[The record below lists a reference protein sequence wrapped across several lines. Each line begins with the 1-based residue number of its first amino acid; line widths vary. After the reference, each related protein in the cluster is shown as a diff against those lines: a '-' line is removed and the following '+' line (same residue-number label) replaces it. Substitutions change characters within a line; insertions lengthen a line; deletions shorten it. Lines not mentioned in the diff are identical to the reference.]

1 MKIKNLLIFGIII
14 FQLFFIASQESQTQI
29 FFPGQEIPETE
40 GLEIISQGDIKW
52 EVSENG
58 KEATIFFT
66 EKDIFDQETFVEIKE
81 NKFENILSAD
91 KSLHPSYIKID
102 NLGKILEADLTANE
116 KGGDY
121 LINGVKIHLNSG
133 ERVYYNQKE
142 NKYYLDKNVAITN
155 IEDSVLEKG
164 FFIKGQQVNIVDGI
178 LVNGEAF
185 IDKKG
190 YLIKAGDVIFKN
202 TKLAVLDEPVLI
214 VSKSFDLNEYKGNW
228 IKLESGI
235 LKMKSSK
242 TGAIDLKFLENNE
255 VFNIE
260 KGDNLNI
267 KITNGDGL
275 EIIKR
280 KDVPSLINH
289 KSSDDGSTLITNSFS
304 IFEIDKTGISLKNPG
319 KENPLDFKGVS
330 FEIKSDSENTNFKDT
345 SLRVNE
351 DGEVAII
358 DDKTDKILVSHNE
371 DLDVKIENSPQF
383 NLERISG
390 KYKEEV
396 FNKLLPATNELG
408 LNIDQASEI
417 TKLIIENVRIDDK
430 GFEEREVKTLLGEVI
445 PEILY
450 TSDQNGYSADH
461 SVKWVKNIFDNAGG
475 EFGRAMLYDLPIYLS
490 DFSDLGFS
498 AEQMDKFVDDFSNKM
513 GSINKKYNFDAGEY
527 YIISDRIS
535 FSREN
540 REIFKE
546 ELSPDSITLFM
557 SSAFDVTTE
566 AYMEKRREHQDLLP
580 EEIRFSE
587 QESISLYYKACKDAG
602 ISSLKCSKI
611 LAKLLLNLKK

>member
-1 MKIKNLLIFGIII
+1 MKNKLFFFGIVLLIILQSFLILAQG
-14 FQLFFIASQESQTQI
+14 EQI
-29 FFPGQEIPETE
+29 FLPGQEIPETE
-40 GLEIISQGDIKW
+40 GIDILSQGDVKW

-66 EKDIFDQETFVEIKE
+66 EKDILNQETSVEIE
-81 NKFENILSAD
+81 GNKFENILSAD

-102 NLGKILEADLTANE
+102 SLGNILEADLTANE

-142 NKYYLDKNVAITN
+142 NKYYTDKNTAITK

-164 FFIKGQQVNIVDGI
+164 FFIKGQQIKLPDNSI
-178 LVNGEAF
+178 LNGEAF

-202 TKLAVLDEPVLI
+202 MKLAVLDEPVLI
-214 VSKSFDLNEYKGNW
+214 VGKSFDLNEYKGNW
-228 IKLESGI
+228 INLEGGI

-242 TGAIDLKFLENNE
+242 TGTIDLKFLEDNK

-280 KDVPSLINH
+280 KDAPSLINH
-289 KSSDDGSTLITNSFS
+289 KSSEDGSTLITNSFS
-304 IFEIDKTGISLKNPG
+304 IFEIDKTGIHLKNPG
-319 KENPLDFKGVS
+319 KENPLAFQGVS

-351 DGEVAII
+351 EGEVAII
-358 DDKTDKILVSHNE
+358 DDKTDEILVSHNE
-371 DLDVKIENSPQF
+371 DLDAKIENSPQF

-396 FNKLLPATNELG
+396 FNELLPTINEVG

-417 TKLIIENVRIDDK
+417 TKLVIENVKIDDK
-430 GFEEREVKTLLGEVI
+430 GVEEREVKTLLGEVI
-445 PEILY
+445 PDILY
-450 TSDQNGYSADH
+450 TSKDSGYSADH
-461 SVKWVKNIFDNAGG
+461 SVKWIKNIFDNAGG
-475 EFGRAMLYDLPIYLS
+475 EFGREMIYDLPAYLS
-490 DFSDLGFS
+490 DFSDLNFS
-498 AEQMDKFVDDFSNKM
+498 ADQMDKFVDDFSNKI

-527 YIISDRIS
+527 SIISDR
-535 FSREN
+535 FSPSDEN
-540 REIFKE
+540 LEIFKE
-546 ELSPDSITLFM
+546 ELPPDSIILFI
-557 SSAFDVTTE
+557 SSAFDVTAE
-566 AYMEKRREHQDLLP
+566 AYMKKKREHQDLLP
-580 EEIRFSE
+580 EEIKFNE
-587 QESISLYYKACKDAG
+587 QESISLYYKSCKDAV
-602 ISSLKCSKI
+602 ISYFKCSKI
-611 LAKLLLNLKK
+611 LAKLLLNIKK

>member
-1 MKIKNLLIFGIII
+1 MKNKDILIFGIVLLII
-14 FQLFFIASQESQTQI
+14 LQISFIISQEI
-29 FFPGQEIPETE
+29 FLPGQEIPKTDD
-40 GLEIISQGDIKW
+40 LEIISQGDVKW

-66 EKDIFDQETFVEIKE
+66 EKDIFEQETFVEIKE

-133 ERVYYNQKE
+133 ERAYYNQKE
-142 NKYYLDKNVAITN
+142 NKYYVDKNVAITK

-164 FFIKGQQVNIVDGI
+164 FFIKGQQVNMIDGI

-190 YLIKAGDVIFKN
+190 YLIQAGDVIFKN
-202 TKLAVLDEPVLI
+202 MKLAVSNEPVLI
-214 VSKSFDLNEYKGNW
+214 ADKSFDLNEYKGNW
-228 IKLESGI
+228 IKSEREI

-242 TGAIDLKFLENNE
+242 TGAVDLKFLENNE
-255 VFNIE
+255 VFNIK

-280 KDVPSLINH
+280 KDLPSLINH
-289 KSSDDGSTLITNSFS
+289 KSSEDGSTLITNSFS
-304 IFEIDKTGISLKNPG
+304 TFEIDKTGIFLKNPG
-319 KENPLDFKGVS
+319 KENSLAFKGVP
-330 FEIKSDSENTNFKDT
+330 FELKSDSENLNLKEKT
-345 SLRVNE
+345 LEINE
-351 DGEVAII
+351 EGEVTII
-358 DDKTDKILVSHNE
+358 DDKTDEILVSHNE
-371 DLDVKIENSPQF
+371 DLDAKIENSPQF

-390 KYKEEV
+390 KYREEV
-396 FNKLLPATNELG
+396 FNKLLPATNEVG

-417 TKLIIENVRIDDK
+417 TKLVIENVKMDDK
-430 GFEEREVKTLLGEVI
+430 GLEESEVNTLLGEVV
-445 PEILY
+445 PDILY
-450 TSDQNGYSADH
+450 TSKDEGYSADH
-461 SVKWVKNIFDNAGG
+461 SVKWIENIFDNAGG
-475 EFGRAMLYDLPIYLS
+475 EFGRVMLYDLPGYLS

-498 AEQMDKFVDDFSNKM
+498 ADQMDKFVDDFSNK
-513 GSINKKYNFDAGEY
+513 INSVDEKYNFDAGEY
-527 YIISDRIS
+527 HILSDRLS
-535 FSREN
+535 LSSKN
-540 REIFKE
+540 LKIFKE
-546 ELSPDSITLFM
+546 ELSPDSISLFM
-557 SSAFDVTTE
+557 SSSFDVTAE
-566 AYMEKRREHQDLLP
+566 AYMKKRRENQDLLP
-580 EEIRFSE
+580 EEIKFNE

-602 ISSLKCSKI
+602 ISSFKCSKI
-611 LAKLLLNLKK
+611 LAKLLLNIKK

>member
-1 MKIKNLLIFGIII
+1 MKKRIFIKIAVFILLISSSLM
-14 FQLFFIASQESQTQI
+14 QAQS
-29 FFPGQEIPETE
+29 PETE
-40 GLEIISQGDIKW
+40 TLGGIDISTQGDVKW

-66 EKDIFDQETFVEIKE
+66 EKDIFEQETFVEIKE

-142 NKYYLDKNVAITN
+142 NKYYVDKNVAIIQ

-164 FFIKGQQVNIVDGI
+164 FFIKGQQLNLIGGV

-190 YLIKAGDVIFKN
+190 HWIKSGDATFN
-202 TKLAVLDEPVLI
+202 NMKLTISNEPVLI
-214 VSKSFDLNEYKGNW
+214 ADKSFDLKEYRGNW
-228 IKLESGI
+228 IKSEKEI
-235 LKMKSSK
+235 LKMQSSK

-255 VFNIE
+255 VFNLE
-260 KGDNLNI
+260 KEDNLNI

-280 KDVPSLINH
+280 KDAPSLINH
-289 KSSDDGSTLITNSFS
+289 KSSEIGNTLITNGFS
-304 IFEIDKTGISLKNPG
+304 TYEINKNEIFLKNPG
-319 KENPLDFKGVS
+319 KENPLAFKGVP
-330 FEIKSDSENTNFKDT
+330 FEIKSDSENPNFKDT

-351 DGEVAII
+351 EGEIAII
-358 DDKTDKILVSHNE
+358 DDKTDETIVSHNE
-371 DLDVKIENSPQF
+371 DLDAKIENSPQF

-396 FNKLLPATNELG
+396 FNKLLPATNEVG
-408 LNIDQASEI
+408 LNLAQASEI
-417 TKLIIENVRIDDK
+417 TKLIIENVKHEDK
-430 GFEEREVKTLLGEVI
+430 GFEERYVKEILREVI
-445 PEILY
+445 PDILY
-450 TSDQNGYSADH
+450 TSKDKGYSTDH
-461 SVKWVKNIFDNAGG
+461 SVKWIKNIFDNAGS
-475 EFGRAMLYDLPIYLS
+475 EFGREMIYDLPVYLS
-490 DFSDLGFS
+490 DFSELGFS
-498 AEQMDKFVDDFSNKM
+498 EDQIDKFVEEFSNKV
-513 GSINKKYNFDAGEY
+513 GTISKNYNLNVEEY
-527 YIISDRIS
+527 SSLSDRIS
-535 FSREN
+535 FSSEN
-540 REIFKE
+540 LEIFKE
-546 ELSPDSITLFM
+546 ELSPDSVTLFM
-557 SSAFDVTTE
+557 SSAFDVMAK
-566 AYMEKRREHQDLLP
+566 AYSEQKQKTPNLSP
-580 EEIRFSE
+580 EEMKFNE

-602 ISSLKCSKI
+602 ISSFRCNKI